1 MRERVKQ
8 CAAPCNRGDRL
19 FIFKSGK
26 SLYHSARKQRRKQP
40 VSKEGATALQK
51 EGATINALSPQ
62 SNPLPLYTK
71 KKRPVGGKATTGSR
85 SLGVQ
90 HLFGAMV
97 VSSQQKPRGLAA
109 QSNRGRVIP
118 LLTRHVVLRNQFCS
132 SVGGRC
138 FLVSGEVD
146 ETIIPLEDQDVLP
159 WQWGVVLSRLLG
171 DITGVIWKDSKTLF
185 TLRCRRGSWFEPPQG
200 LALYTSQAAYLIAR
214 RSLLPC

>member
-51 EGATINALSPQ
+51 EGATNALSPQ

-109 QSNRGRVIP
+109 QSNRGRVIF

-138 FLVSGEVD
+138 FLVSGEGD
-146 ETIIPLEDQDVLP
+146 ETVIPLKDQDILP
-159 WQWGVVLSRLLG
+159 WQWGVVMSCPLG
-171 DITGVIWKDSKTLF
+171 DITGAVWKDWKTLF
-185 TLRCRRGSWFEPPQG
+185 TLRCRRGS
-200 LALYTSQAAYLIAR
+200 
-214 RSLLPC
+214 